1 VLPWFEIYNAPCYF
15 DSHILGDIDMA
26 DATSFSKLVPGF
38 DFLQGLVKNAGSAL
52 PSMGQWIAPTLDP
65 VELDRRIQ
73 ELKTVQFWL
82 EQNARMISATIQAL
96 EVQRMTL
103 NTLQSMNVSVGNLQD
118 ALKIQVPSAA
128 DAPKPA
134 AKPAPA
140 PAASAASAAQGDDDA
155 AAAGVV
161 DPMQWWNSLTQQ
173 FTQLATNAMQ
183 AAGEAAQNAAQTA
196 AQTAATATANATAAA
211 AAVAA
216 SAAPAEAEAES
227 DTKPARKTT
236 RSRRAA
242 T

>member
-216 SAAPAEAEAES
+216 SAAPAEADAES

>member
-1 VLPWFEIYNAPCYF
+1 
-15 DSHILGDIDMA
+15 MA

-82 EQNARMISATIQAL
+82 EQNARMLSATIQAL

-140 PAASAASAAQGDDDA
+140 PAASAAQGDDDA

>member
-1 VLPWFEIYNAPCYF
+1 
-15 DSHILGDIDMA
+15 MA
-26 DATSFSKLVPGF
+26 DATSFTKLVPGF

-103 NTLQSMNVSVGNLQD
+103 NTLQGMNVSVGNLQE
-118 ALKIQVPSAA
+118 ALKIQVPSMA
-128 DAPKPA
+128 DVPKPA

-140 PAASAASAAQGDDDA
+140 PAPAASAAQGDDA
-155 AAAGVV
+155 EAAAGVV

-216 SAAPAEAEAES
+216 SAAPAETEAES
-227 DTKPARKTT
+227 DTKPARKTS

>member
-1 VLPWFEIYNAPCYF
+1 VLPWFEIYNAPYYF